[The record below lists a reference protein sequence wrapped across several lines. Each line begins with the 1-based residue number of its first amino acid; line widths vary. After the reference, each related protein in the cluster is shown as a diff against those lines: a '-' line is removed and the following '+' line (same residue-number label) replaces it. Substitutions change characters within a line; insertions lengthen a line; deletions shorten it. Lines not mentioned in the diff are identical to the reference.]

1 MTLGYRTLC
10 HAFWFS
16 LIGPIV
22 GFLYIAFVV
31 MLPGSTDK
39 ATTASFFPILFF
51 ISYALGVLPAL
62 LTGIGA
68 ACLPV
73 RHYRSTLYRTAF
85 CTILGSVLTLL
96 FFTVVFGVQDVL
108 IGTDRPGSLLHRF
121 NLYVAPGTLSGA
133 IMALITPKGFYFA
146 DRP

>member
-96 FFTVVFGVQDVL
+96 FSPSYSAFRTCSSVP
-108 IGTDRPGSLLHRF
+108 IGLTSLLHRF
-121 NLYVAPGTLSGA
+121 NLYVAPVTLSGA

>member
-1 MTLGYRTLC
+1 MTLAYRTLC

-31 MLPGSTDK
+31 MLPGSADK
-39 ATTASFFPILFF
+39 ATTVSFFPILFF

-68 ACLPV
+68 ACLPA
-73 RHYRSTLYRTAF
+73 RHYHSKLRRTAF
-85 CTILGSVLTLL
+85 CAILGAVLTLL

-108 IGTDRPGSLLHRF
+108 VGSDRPGSLLHRF
-121 NLYVAPGTLSGA
+121 ALYVAPGMLSGA
-133 IMALITPKGFYFA
+133 VMALITPKGFYFT
-146 DRP
+146 DGQ

>member
-96 FFTVVFGVQDVL
+96 FSPSYSAFRTCSSVPIGMALFSIALTFTS
-108 IGTDRPGSLLHRF
+108 PS
-121 NLYVAPGTLSGA
+121 GTLSGA